1 MKTVVHIIT
10 FLLATVFLVPVTA
23 QVDSLYY
30 GTLDEVTVK
39 PKENPAH
46 RIINAAI
53 ERRDSNSAF
62 RCNAFKYVTYH
73 KMTVLPTKVSDSLAR
88 FRDQNLFM
96 SESVSEVYFKKPNS
110 KYEKLVA
117 SKTSGLD
124 KPIFNMVFSRLQF
137 QNFYESDYL
146 EIFQVK
152 YVSPISKGATKRYE
166 FQIEDTLFNGSD
178 TTFVISY
185 RPKAN
190 VTFKS
195 LKGILHIHA
204 NDFGIERIEAEPV
217 DKNVTL
223 HVPVV
228 QDYVKMENGTWFP
241 SQLTATFK
249 LPRLAQKGDTLESKG
264 ISTITVKEIEIDPP
278 LRNRDFGIFDVE
290 EQVESKKASDEL
302 LRTYRN
308 DTLTHKEL
316 RAYELLDSISD
327 ELKLNKRLELL
338 PSILQGYIPIG
349 PIDLDIA
356 SIVNY
361 TYYEGWRFG
370 LGLYTNRKLTNRGR
384 FGGYFAYGLK
394 DKDWKWGAMTEWELY
409 RKRSLLLKV
418 RFYDDIVE
426 SGCTQLIGRDELG
439 LLNGEYYRHWIITK
453 FDKSRTLWAKL
464 QMRADKNFTVSVSA
478 AYSQNRTL
486 FNYAFASAGGD
497 GSADYRYTNAYVRAG
512 LRFSYHETTYKTAS
526 VTLYEGSKFP
536 TAQLQFERGIKGVFG
551 SDFNYNKVNMR
562 LHHLQRYKRLG
573 YSEIALTGG
582 FVDRTLP
589 YSLLFVMP
597 AGYENIG
604 FYGEEQFAAMR
615 PNEFVGDRYVA
626 LFLRHNFGKMWEG
639 KFSPRIVLCQNIGFC
654 WMRHPSDHLGVTATS
669 MEKGYFE
676 TGLMIDNIL
685 SVRDLLAMGIG
696 VFYRYGPYGY
706 ERQKD
711 NFAIKVSLT
720 VPMYE

>member
-1 MKTVVHIIT
+1 MKTVARILT
-10 FLLATVFLVPVTA
+10 FLLATVFLWSAHA
-23 QVDSLYY
+23 QTDSLYY

-53 ERRDSNSAF
+53 ARRDSNSAF
-62 RCNAFKYVTYH
+62 HCSSFKYVTYH

-88 FRDQNLFM
+88 LKDQNLFI
-96 SESVSEVYFKKPNS
+96 SESVSEVYFKQPNN

-117 SKTSGLD
+117 SKISGLD
-124 KPIFNMVFSRLQF
+124 KPIFNMVFSRIQF
-137 QNFYESDYL
+137 QNFYENDYL

-152 YVSPISKGATKRYE
+152 YVSPISKGATKRYA
-166 FQIEDTLFNGSD
+166 FQIEDTLLNGSD

-185 RPKAN
+185 QPRPN

-195 LKGILHIHA
+195 LKGVLHIHA
-204 NDFGIERIEAEPV
+204 DDFAIERIEAEPV
-217 DKNVTL
+217 DKNVLL
-223 HVPVV
+223 HVPVT
-228 QDYVKMENGTWFP
+228 QEYQKIENGTWFP

-249 LPRLAQKGDTLESKG
+249 LPRLAFKGDTLESRG
-264 ISTITVKEIEIDPP
+264 ISTITVKEIEIGLP

-290 EQVESKKASDEL
+290 EQVESKKSSDAL
-302 LRTYRN
+302 LTTYRN
-308 DTLTHKEL
+308 DTLTKKEL
-316 RAYELLDSISD
+316 RTYELLDSISNKM
-327 ELKLNKRLELL
+327 KLNKRLELL
-338 PSILQGYIPIG
+338 PALLQGYVPIG

-370 LGLYTNRKLTNRGR
+370 LGLYTNRRLTNRGR

-409 RKRSLLLKV
+409 RKRSLLL
-418 RFYDDIVE
+418 RLRIFDDIVE
-426 SGCTQLIGRDELG
+426 SGCTQIIGRDEIG

-453 FDKSRTLWAKL
+453 FDKSRTLSGKL

-486 FNYAFASAGGD
+486 FNYGFAPSGGD
-497 GSADYRYTNAYVRAG
+497 GGAEFRYTNAYVRAG
-512 LRFSYHETTYKTAS
+512 LRFSYQETTYKTNNF
-526 VTLYEGSKFP
+526 TLYEGSKYP
-536 TAQLQFERGIKGVFG
+536 TFQLQYERGIKGVFG
-551 SDFNYNKVNMR
+551 SDFNYNKVNVR
-562 LHHLQRYKRLG
+562 VHHWQRYKRLG
-573 YSEIALTGG
+573 YSEIAVTGG
-582 FVDRTLP
+582 FVDRSLP

-597 AGYENIG
+597 AGYEKIG
-604 FYGEEQFAAMR
+604 FYGKEQFAAMR
-615 PNEFVGDRYVA
+615 PNEFVGDSYVA
-626 LFLRHNFGKMWEG
+626 IFLRHNFGKMWEG

-654 WMRHPSDHLGVTATS
+654 WMRHPNDHLGITAHA

-676 TGLMIDNIL
+676 TGLMIDNLI
-685 SVRDLLAMGIG
+685 SARDLLAMGIG
-696 VFYRYGPYGY
+696 FFYRYGAYGL
-706 ERQKD
+706 EKVKD

>member
-1 MKTVVHIIT
+1 MKTVAHILC
-10 FLLATVFLVPVTA
+10 FLLATVFLLSAHA
-23 QVDSLYY
+23 QSDSLYY

-46 RIINAAI
+46 RIINAAV

-62 RCNAFKYVTYH
+62 RCNSFKYVTYH

-88 FRDQNLFM
+88 LRDQNLFM
-96 SESVSEVYFKKPNS
+96 SESVSEVYFKKPNY

-124 KPIFNMVFSRLQF
+124 KPIFNMVFSRFQF

-152 YVSPISKGATKRYE
+152 YVSPISKGATKRYH
-166 FQIEDTLFNGSD
+166 FQIEDTLLNGTD

-195 LKGILHIHA
+195 LKGILYIHA
-204 NDFGIERIEAEPV
+204 DDFAIERIEAEPV
-217 DKNVTL
+217 DKNVLL
-223 HVPVV
+223 HVPVT
-228 QDYVKMENGTWFP
+228 QKYRKMENGTWFP

-249 LPRLAQKGDTLESKG
+249 LPRVAQKGDTLESKG
-264 ISTITVKEIEIDPP
+264 ISTITIKEIEINPP

-290 EQVESKKASDEL
+290 EQVESKKNSDAL

-316 RAYELLDSISD
+316 RAYELLDSISAT
-327 ELKLNKRLELL
+327 LKIDKRLDLL
-338 PSILQGYIPIG
+338 SSILRGYIPIG
-349 PIDLDIA
+349 PVDIDIA

-409 RKRSLLLKV
+409 RKRSLLLKLK
-418 RFYDDIVE
+418 FYDDIVE

-486 FNYAFASAGGD
+486 FNYAFAPAGGD
-497 GSADYRYTNAYVRAG
+497 GGAEYRYTNAYVRAG
-512 LRFSYHETTYKTAS
+512 LRFSYNETTYKTTN
-526 VTLYEGSKFP
+526 VTMYEGSRFP
-536 TAQLQFERGIKGVFG
+536 TAQIQYERGIKGVFG
-551 SDFNYNKVNMR
+551 SDFNYNKVNGR
-562 LHHLQRYKRLG
+562 IHHLQRYKRLG
-573 YSEIALTGG
+573 YSEIAISGG

-604 FYGEEQFAAMR
+604 FYGKEQFAAMR
-615 PNEFVGDRYVA
+615 PNEFVGDSYVA
-626 LFLRHNFGKMWEG
+626 IFLRHNFGKMWEG

-654 WMRHPSDHLGVTATS
+654 WLRHPGDHLGVTATA

-676 TGLMIDNIL
+676 TGLMIDNLI
-685 SVRDLLAMGIG
+685 SARDLLAMGIG
-696 VFYRYGPYGY
+696 FFYRYGAYGL
-706 ERQKD
+706 EKQKD

>member
-1 MKTVVHIIT
+1 MKTVAHIVT
-10 FLLATVFLVPVTA
+10 FLLATVFLLSAHA
-23 QVDSLYY
+23 QSDSLYY

-46 RIINAAI
+46 RIINAAV

-124 KPIFNMVFSRLQF
+124 KPIFNMVFSRFQF

-152 YVSPISKGATKRYE
+152 YVSPISKGSTKRYH
-166 FQIEDTLFNGSD
+166 FQIEDTLLNGSD

-195 LKGILHIHA
+195 LKGVLYIHA
-204 NDFGIERIEAEPV
+204 DDFAIERIEAEPV
-217 DKNVTL
+217 DKNVLL
-223 HVPVV
+223 HVPVTQEYRKV
-228 QDYVKMENGTWFP
+228 ENGTWFP

-264 ISTITVKEIEIDPP
+264 ISTITIKEIEIDPP

-290 EQVESKKASDEL
+290 EQVESKKASDAL

-316 RAYELLDSISD
+316 RAYELLDSVSAA
-327 ELKLNKRLELL
+327 LKIDKRLELL
-338 PSILQGYIPIG
+338 SSILQGYIPIG
-349 PIDLDIA
+349 PIDVDIA

-409 RKRSLLLKV
+409 RKRSLLLKL
-418 RFYDDIVE
+418 RFYDDILE

-453 FDKSRTLWAKL
+453 FDKSRTLWGKL

-486 FNYAFASAGGD
+486 FNYGYAPAGGD
-497 GSADYRYTNAYVRAG
+497 GGAEYRYTNAYVRAG
-512 LRFSYHETTYKTAS
+512 LRFSYHETTYKTTN
-526 VTLYEGSKFP
+526 VTMYEGSRFP
-536 TAQLQFERGIKGVFG
+536 TAQIQYERGIKGVFG
-551 SDFNYNKVNMR
+551 SDFNYNKVNGR
-562 LHHLQRYKRLG
+562 IHHLQRYKRLG
-573 YSEIALTGG
+573 YSEIAITGG

-589 YSLLFVMP
+589 YSLLYVMP

-615 PNEFVGDRYVA
+615 PNEFVGDSYVA
-626 LFLRHNFGKMWEG
+626 IFLRHNFGKMWEG

-654 WMRHPSDHLGVTATS
+654 WLRRPGDHLGVTATP
-669 MEKGYFE
+669 MDKGYFE
-676 TGLMIDNIL
+676 TGLMIDNLI
-685 SVRDLLAMGIG
+685 SARDLLAMGIG
-696 VFYRYGPYGY
+696 FFYRYGAYGF
-706 ERQKD
+706 EKQKD

>member
-1 MKTVVHIIT
+1 MKTVARILI
-10 FLLATVFLVPVTA
+10 FMLATVFLFAAHA
-23 QVDSLYY
+23 QNDSLYY

-53 ERRDSNSAF
+53 ARRDSNSAF
-62 RCNAFKYVTYH
+62 HCASFKYVTYH

-88 FRDQNLFM
+88 LMEQNLFM
-96 SESVSEVYFKKPNS
+96 SESVSEVYFKQPNS

-124 KPIFNMVFSRLQF
+124 KPIFNMVFSRFQF

-152 YVSPISKGATKRYE
+152 YVSPISKGATKRYA
-166 FQIEDTLFNGSD
+166 FQIEDTLLDGTD

-185 RPKAN
+185 RPRPN

-195 LKGILHIHA
+195 LKGVLYIHA
-204 NDFGIERIEAEPV
+204 DDYAVERVEAEPV
-217 DKNVTL
+217 DKNVLL

-228 QDYVKMENGTWFP
+228 HDYRKMENGTWFP

-249 LPRLAQKGDTLESKG
+249 LPRIAQKGDTLESKG

-290 EQVESKKASDEL
+290 EQVESKKASDAL

-308 DTLTHKEL
+308 DTLTYREL
-316 RAYELLDSISD
+316 RAYELLDSIG
-327 ELKLNKRLELL
+327 EKLKINKRLDLVS
-338 PSILQGYIPIG
+338 SILRGYVPIG

-409 RKRSLLLKV
+409 RKRSLLLKL

-453 FDKSRTLWAKL
+453 FDKSRTLWGKL

-486 FNYAFASAGGD
+486 FNYGFAPAGGD
-497 GSADYRYTNAYVRAG
+497 GGAEYRYTNAYVRAG
-512 LRFSYHETTYKTAS
+512 LRFSYHETTYKTTNA
-526 VTLYEGSKFP
+526 TMYEGSRFP
-536 TAQLQFERGIKGVFG
+536 MAQIQYERGIKGVFG
-551 SDFNYNKVNMR
+551 SDFNYNKVNAR
-562 LHHLQRYKRLG
+562 IHHLQRYKRLG
-573 YSEIALTGG
+573 YSEIAVTGG
-582 FVDRTLP
+582 FVDRSLP
-589 YSLLFVMP
+589 YSLLYVMP
-597 AGYENIG
+597 AGYEQIG
-604 FYGEEQFAAMR
+604 FYGKEQFAAMR
-615 PNEFVGDRYVA
+615 PNEFVGDSYVSI
-626 LFLRHNFGKMWEG
+626 FLRHNFGKMWEG
-639 KFSPRIVLCQNIGFC
+639 KFSPRIVLCQNIGFA
-654 WMRHPSDHLGVTATS
+654 WMRHPNDHLGVAAKG

-685 SVRDLLAMGIG
+685 SARDLLAMGIG
-696 VFYRYGPYGY
+696 VFYRYGAYGY
-706 ERQKD
+706 EKQKD

>member
-1 MKTVVHIIT
+1 MKTVVRILT
-10 FLLATVFLVPVTA
+10 FVLATVFLLSAHA
-23 QVDSLYY
+23 QTDSLYY

-62 RCNAFKYVTYH
+62 RCDAFKYVTYH

-110 KYEKLVA
+110 KYERLVA

-152 YVSPISKGATKRYE
+152 YVSPISKGSTKRYN
-166 FQIEDTLFNGSD
+166 FQIEDTLYNETD
-178 TTFVISY
+178 TVFVISY
-185 RPKAN
+185 RPKTN
-190 VTFKS
+190 VSFKS
-195 LKGILHIHA
+195 LKGILHI
-204 NDFGIERIEAEPV
+204 NSDDFAIEHIEAEPF

-228 QDYVKMENGTWFP
+228 QDYMKMENGTWFP
-241 SQLTATFK
+241 SQLTASFK
-249 LPRLAQKGDTLESKG
+249 LPRIAQKGDTLESKG
-264 ISTITVKEIEIDPP
+264 ISTITVKEIKIDPP

-308 DTLTHKEL
+308 DTLTYREL
-316 RAYELLDSISD
+316 RAYELLDSIG
-327 ELKLNKRLELL
+327 EKLKINKRLDLL
-338 PSILQGYIPIG
+338 SSLMQGYIPIG
-349 PIDLDIA
+349 PIDIDIA

-370 LGLYTNRKLTNRGR
+370 LGLYTNRKMTNRGR

-409 RKRSLLLKV
+409 HKRSLLLKL

-453 FDKSRTLWAKL
+453 FDKSRTLWGKL

-486 FNYAFASAGGD
+486 FNYGFATAGGD
-497 GSADYRYTNAYVRAG
+497 GGAEYRYTNAYVRAG
-512 LRFSYHETTYKTAS
+512 LRFSYHETTYKTTN

-536 TAQLQFERGIKGVFG
+536 TAQLQYERGIKGVFG
-551 SDFNYNKVNMR
+551 SDFNYNKINLR
-562 LHHLQRYKRLG
+562 IHHLQRYKRLG
-573 YSEIALTGG
+573 YSEIAITGG

-597 AGYENIG
+597 AGYEQIG

-615 PNEFVGDRYVA
+615 PNEFVGDSYVSI
-626 LFLRHNFGKMWEG
+626 FLRHNFGKMWEG

-654 WMRHPSDHLGVTATS
+654 WLRQPGDHIGITANA

-685 SVRDLLAMGIG
+685 SVRDLIAMGIG
-696 VFYRYGPYGY
+696 VFYRYGAYGY
-706 ERQKD
+706 ENQKD

>member
-10 FLLATVFLVPVTA
+10 FLLATVFLLSAHA
-23 QVDSLYY
+23 QSDSLYY

-39 PKENPAH
+39 PTENPAH

-62 RCNAFKYVTYH
+62 HCNSFKYVTYH

-88 FRDQNLFM
+88 LRDQNLFM
-96 SESVSEVYFKKPNS
+96 SESVSEVYFKKPNY
-110 KYEKLVA
+110 KYEKLIA

-124 KPIFNMVFSRLQF
+124 KPIFNMVFSRFQF

-152 YVSPISKGATKRYE
+152 YVSPISKGATKRYH
-166 FQIEDTLFNGSD
+166 FQIEDTLLNGPD
-178 TTFVISY
+178 TVFVISY
-185 RPKAN
+185 QPKAN

-195 LKGILHIHA
+195 LKGVLYIHA
-204 NDFGIERIEAEPV
+204 DDFAIERIEAEPV
-217 DKNVTL
+217 DKNVLL

-228 QDYVKMENGTWFP
+228 QDYVKMGNGTWFP

-249 LPRLAQKGDTLESKG
+249 LPRLAQKDDTLESKG

-327 ELKLNKRLELL
+327 KLKLNKRLELL

-394 DKDWKWGAMTEWELY
+394 DKGWKWGAMTEWELY

-453 FDKSRTLWAKL
+453 FDKSRTLWGKL

-478 AYSQNRTL
+478 AYSQNRAL
-486 FNYAFASAGGD
+486 FNYAFAPAGGD
-497 GSADYRYTNAYVRAG
+497 GSAEFRYTNAYVRAG
-512 LRFSYHETTYKTAS
+512 LRFSYHETTYKTSS

-536 TAQLQFERGIKGVFG
+536 TAQLQYERGIKGVFG
-551 SDFNYNKVNMR
+551 SNFNYNKVNLR

-582 FVDRTLP
+582 FTDRTLP

-654 WMRHPSDHLGVTATS
+654 WLHRPGDHLGVTATP
-669 MEKGYFE
+669 MDKGYFE
-676 TGLMIDNIL
+676 TGLMVDNIL
-685 SVRDLLAMGIG
+685 SVRDLLAMGVG
-696 VFYRYGPYGY
+696 VFYRYGAYGY
-706 ERQKD
+706 EKQKD

>member
-1 MKTVVHIIT
+1 MKTVAHILC
-10 FLLATVFLVPVTA
+10 FLLATVFLLSAHA
-23 QVDSLYY
+23 QTDSLYY

-46 RIINAAI
+46 RIINAAV

-62 RCNAFKYVTYH
+62 RCNSFKYVTYH

-88 FRDQNLFM
+88 LRDQNLFM
-96 SESVSEVYFKKPNS
+96 SESVSEVYFKKPNY

-124 KPIFNMVFSRLQF
+124 KPIFNMVFSRFQF

-152 YVSPISKGATKRYE
+152 YVSPISKGATKRYH
-166 FQIEDTLFNGSD
+166 FQIEDTLLNGSD
-178 TTFVISY
+178 TVFVISY

-195 LKGILHIHA
+195 LKGILYIHA
-204 NDFGIERIEAEPV
+204 DDFAIERIEAEPV
-217 DKNVTL
+217 DKNVLL
-223 HVPVV
+223 HVPVTQEYRKV
-228 QDYVKMENGTWFP
+228 ENGTWFP

-278 LRNRDFGIFDVE
+278 LRNSDFGIFDVE

-316 RAYELLDSISD
+316 RAYELLDSISAT
-327 ELKLNKRLELL
+327 LKIDKRLELL
-338 PSILQGYIPIG
+338 SSILQGYIPIG
-349 PIDLDIA
+349 PIDVDIA

-409 RKRSLLLKV
+409 RKRSLLLKLK
-418 RFYDDIVE
+418 FYDDIVE

-453 FDKSRTLWAKL
+453 FDKSRTLWGKL

-486 FNYAFASAGGD
+486 FNYDFAPAGGD

-615 PNEFVGDRYVA
+615 PNEFVGDSYVA

-654 WMRHPSDHLGVTATS
+654 WLRHPADHLGVTATP
-669 MEKGYFE
+669 MNKGYFE

-685 SVRDLLAMGIG
+685 SVRDLIAMGIG
-696 VFYRYGPYGY
+696 VFYRYGAYGY
-706 ERQKD
+706 EKQKD

>member
-1 MKTVVHIIT
+1 MKTVAHILC
-10 FLLATVFLVPVTA
+10 FLVATVFLLSAHA
-23 QVDSLYY
+23 QSDSLYY

-46 RIINAAI
+46 RIINAAV

-124 KPIFNMVFSRLQF
+124 KPIFNMVFSRFQF

-152 YVSPISKGATKRYE
+152 YVSPISKGATKRYH
-166 FQIEDTLFNGSD
+166 FQIEDTLLNGPD

-195 LKGILHIHA
+195 LKGVLHIHA
-204 NDFGIERIEAEPV
+204 DDFAIERIEAEPV
-217 DKNVTL
+217 DKNVLL
-223 HVPVV
+223 HVPVTQEYRKV
-228 QDYVKMENGTWFP
+228 ENGTWFP

-264 ISTITVKEIEIDPP
+264 ISTITIKEIEIDPP

-316 RAYELLDSISD
+316 RAYEVLDSISAT
-327 ELKLNKRLELL
+327 LKIDKRLELL
-338 PSILQGYIPIG
+338 SSILQGYIPIG
-349 PIDLDIA
+349 PIDVDIA

-409 RKRSLLLKV
+409 RKRSLLLKLK
-418 RFYDDIVE
+418 FYDDIVE

-453 FDKSRTLWAKL
+453 FDKSRTLWGKL

-486 FNYAFASAGGD
+486 FHYGFAPAGGD

-512 LRFSYHETTYKTAS
+512 LRFSYHETTYKTTN
-526 VTLYEGSKFP
+526 VTMYEGSRFP
-536 TAQLQFERGIKGVFG
+536 TAQIQYERGIKGVFG
-551 SDFNYNKVNMR
+551 SDFNYNKVNGR
-562 LHHLQRYKRLG
+562 IHHLQRYKRLG
-573 YSEIALTGG
+573 YSEIAITGG

-589 YSLLFVMP
+589 YSLLYVMP

-615 PNEFVGDRYVA
+615 PNEFVGDSYVA
-626 LFLRHNFGKMWEG
+626 IFLRHNFGKMWEG

-654 WMRHPSDHLGVTATS
+654 WLRRPGDHLGVTATP
-669 MEKGYFE
+669 MDKGYFE
-676 TGLMIDNIL
+676 TGLMIDNLI
-685 SVRDLLAMGIG
+685 SARDLLAMGIG
-696 VFYRYGPYGY
+696 FFYRYGAYGF
-706 ERQKD
+706 EKQKD

>member
-1 MKTVVHIIT
+1 MKTVARILT
-10 FLLATVFLVPVTA
+10 FLLATVFLLSAHA
-23 QVDSLYY
+23 QSDSLFY
-30 GTLDEVTVK
+30 GTLDEVTVR

-62 RCNAFKYVTYH
+62 RCDAFKYVTYH
-73 KMTVLPTKVSDSLAR
+73 KMTVLPTRVSDSLAR

-124 KPIFNMVFSRLQF
+124 KPIFNMVFSRFQF

-166 FQIEDTLFNGSD
+166 FLIEDTLLNGAD

-204 NDFGIERIEAEPV
+204 DDFAIERIEAEPV
-217 DKNVTL
+217 DKNVLL
-223 HVPVV
+223 HVPVTQEYRKV
-228 QDYVKMENGTWFP
+228 ENGTWFP

-249 LPRLAQKGDTLESKG
+249 LPRIAQKGDTLESKG
-264 ISTITVKEIEIDPP
+264 ISTITIKEIEIDPP

-290 EQVESKKASDEL
+290 EQVESKKASDAL

-308 DTLTHKEL
+308 DTLSYREL
-316 RAYELLDSISD
+316 RAYELLDSIG
-327 ELKLNKRLELL
+327 EKLKINKRLDLL
-338 PSILQGYIPIG
+338 SSLLQGYIPIG
-349 PIDLDIA
+349 PIDVDIA

-409 RKRSLLLKV
+409 RKYSLLLKLRV
-418 RFYDDIVE
+418 YDDIVE

-453 FDKSRTLWAKL
+453 FDKSRTLWGKL

-486 FNYAFASAGGD
+486 FNYGFAPAGGA
-497 GSADYRYTNAYVRAG
+497 GGADYRYTNAYVRAG
-512 LRFSYHETTYKTAS
+512 VRFSYHETTYKTTN
-526 VTLYEGSKFP
+526 VTMYEGSRFP
-536 TAQLQFERGIKGVFG
+536 SVQLQYERGIKGVFG
-551 SDFNYNKVNMR
+551 SDFNYNKVNAR

-573 YSEIALTGG
+573 YSEISITGG

-597 AGYENIG
+597 AGYEQIG
-604 FYGEEQFAAMR
+604 FYGKEQFAAMR
-615 PNEFVGDRYVA
+615 PNEFVGDSYVA
-626 LFLRHNFGKMWEG
+626 VFLRHNFGKMWEG

-654 WMRHPSDHLGVTATS
+654 WLRRPDDHLGVSAAP
-669 MEKGYFE
+669 MDKGYFE
-676 TGLMIDNIL
+676 TGLMIDNLI
-685 SVRDLLAMGIG
+685 SARDLLAMGIG
-696 VFYRYGPYGY
+696 FFYRYGAYSYDKP
-706 ERQKD
+706 KD

>member
-1 MKTVVHIIT
+1 MKTVVHIL
-10 FLLATVFLVPVTA
+10 FLLVATVFLLPAHA
-23 QVDSLYY
+23 QTDSLYY
-30 GTLDEVTVK
+30 GTLDEVTVR

-53 ERRDSNSAF
+53 ARRDSNSAF
-62 RCNAFKYVTYH
+62 HCSSFKYVTYH
-73 KMTVLPTKVSDSLAR
+73 KMTVLPTKVSDSLIR
-88 FRDQNLFM
+88 LMEQNLFI
-96 SESVSEVYFKKPNS
+96 SESVSEVYFKQPNS

-124 KPIFNMVFSRLQF
+124 KPIFNMVFSRIQF

-152 YVSPISKGATKRYE
+152 YVSPISKGATKRYA
-166 FQIEDTLFNGSD
+166 FQIEDTILDGSD

-185 RPKAN
+185 RPRPN

-195 LKGILHIHA
+195 LKGVLYIHA
-204 NDFGIERIEAEPV
+204 DDFGIGRIEAEPV

-223 HVPVV
+223 HVPVM
-228 QDYVKMENGTWFP
+228 QEYRKMENGTWFP

-249 LPRLAQKGDTLESKG
+249 LPRIAAKGDTLESRG

-290 EQVESKKASDEL
+290 EQVESKKSSDAL
-302 LRTYRN
+302 LTNYRN
-308 DTLTHKEL
+308 DTLTQKEL
-316 RAYELLDSISD
+316 RTYELLDSVSKKM
-327 ELKLNKRLELL
+327 KLDKRLELL
-338 PSILQGYIPIG
+338 PSLLQGYVPIG
-349 PIDLDIA
+349 PIDLDLA

-409 RKRSLLLKV
+409 RKRSLILKL
-418 RFYDDIVE
+418 RFFDDIVE
-426 SGCTQLIGRDELG
+426 SGCTQLIGRDEIG

-453 FDKSRTLWAKL
+453 FDKSRTLWGKL

-486 FNYAFASAGGD
+486 FNYGFAPAGGD
-497 GSADYRYTNAYVRAG
+497 GGAEYRYTNAYVRAG
-512 LRFSYHETTYKTAS
+512 LRFSYHETTYKTS
-526 VTLYEGSKFP
+526 NVTLYERSRFP
-536 TAQLQFERGIKGVFG
+536 TAQIQYERGIKGVFG
-551 SDFNYNKVNMR
+551 SGFNYNKVNMR

-573 YSEIALTGG
+573 YSEIAITGG
-582 FVDRTLP
+582 ITDRSLP

-597 AGYENIG
+597 AGYEKIG
-604 FYGEEQFAAMR
+604 FYGKEQFAAMR

-626 LFLRHNFGKMWEG
+626 VFLRHNFGKMWEG
-639 KFSPRIVLCQNIGFC
+639 KFSPRIVLCQNIGFA
-654 WMRHPSDHLGVTATS
+654 WLRHPSDHLGITAAG

-676 TGLMIDNIL
+676 TGLMIDNLI
-685 SVRDLLAMGIG
+685 SAKDLLAMGIG
-696 VFYRYGPYGY
+696 VFYRYGAYGL
-706 ERQKD
+706 ENQKD

>member
-1 MKTVVHIIT
+1 MKTVARILT
-10 FLLATVFLVPVTA
+10 FLLATVFLLSAHA
-23 QVDSLYY
+23 QSDSLYY

-46 RIINAAI
+46 RIINAAV

-88 FRDQNLFM
+88 FREQNLFM

-124 KPIFNMVFSRLQF
+124 KPIFNMVLSRFQF
-137 QNFYESDYL
+137 QNFYENDYL

-152 YVSPISKGATKRYE
+152 YVSPISKGSTKRYN
-166 FQIEDTLFNGSD
+166 FQIEDTLLNGTD

-195 LKGILHIHA
+195 LKGVLYIHA
-204 NDFGIERIEAEPV
+204 DDFAVEHIEAEPV
-217 DKNVTL
+217 DKNVLL

-228 QDYVKMENGTWFP
+228 HDYRKMENGTWFP

-249 LPRLAQKGDTLESKG
+249 LPRIAQKGDTLESKG

-290 EQVESKKASDEL
+290 EQVESKKASDAL

-308 DTLTHKEL
+308 DTLTYREL
-316 RAYELLDSISD
+316 RAYEVLDSIG
-327 ELKLNKRLELL
+327 EKLKINKRLDLVS
-338 PSILQGYIPIG
+338 SILRGYVPIG
-349 PIDLDIA
+349 PIDIDIA

-370 LGLYTNRKLTNRGR
+370 LGLYTNRKMTNRGR

-409 RKRSLLLKV
+409 RKYSLLLKLRV
-418 RFYDDIVE
+418 YDDIVE

-486 FNYAFASAGGD
+486 FNYGFAPAGGD
-497 GSADYRYTNAYVRAG
+497 GGAEYRYTNAYVRAG
-512 LRFSYHETTYKTAS
+512 LRFSYHETTYKTTN
-526 VTLYEGSKFP
+526 VTMYESSRFP
-536 TAQLQFERGIKGVFG
+536 MVQIQYERGIKGVFG
-551 SDFNYNKVNMR
+551 SDFNYNKVSAR
-562 LHHLQRYKRLG
+562 IHHLQRYKRLG
-573 YSEIALTGG
+573 YSEIAITGG

-597 AGYENIG
+597 AGYEQIG
-604 FYGEEQFAAMR
+604 FYGKEQFAAMR
-615 PNEFVGDRYVA
+615 PNEFVGDSYVSI
-626 LFLRHNFGKMWEG
+626 FLRHNFGKMWEG

-654 WMRHPSDHLGVTATS
+654 WMRRPGDHLGITATA

-696 VFYRYGPYGY
+696 VFYRYGAYGY
-706 ERQKD
+706 EKPKD
-711 NFAIKVSLT
+711 NLAIKVSLT

>member
-1 MKTVVHIIT
+1 MKTVVHIVT
-10 FLLATVFLVPVTA
+10 FLLATVFLLSAHA
-23 QVDSLYY
+23 QTDSLYY

-46 RIINAAI
+46 RIINAAV

-62 RCNAFKYVTYH
+62 HCNSFKYVTYH

-88 FRDQNLFM
+88 LRDQNLFM
-96 SESVSEVYFKKPNS
+96 SESVSEVYFKKPNY

-124 KPIFNMVFSRLQF
+124 KPIFNMVFSRFQF
-137 QNFYESDYL
+137 QNFYENDYL

-152 YVSPISKGATKRYE
+152 YVSPISKGSTKRYN
-166 FQIEDTLFNGSD
+166 FQIEDTLLNGSD

-195 LKGILHIHA
+195 LKGVLYIHA
-204 NDFGIERIEAEPV
+204 DDFAIERIEAEPV
-217 DKNVTL
+217 DKNVLL
-223 HVPVV
+223 HVPVTQEYRKV
-228 QDYVKMENGTWFP
+228 ENGTWFP

-249 LPRLAQKGDTLESKG
+249 LPRVAQKGDTLESKG
-264 ISTITVKEIEIDPP
+264 ISTITIKEIEINPP

-316 RAYELLDSISD
+316 RAYELLDSISAT
-327 ELKLNKRLELL
+327 LKIDKRLELL
-338 PSILQGYIPIG
+338 SSILQGYIPIG
-349 PIDLDIA
+349 PIDVDIA

-409 RKRSLLLKV
+409 RKRSLLLKL
-418 RFYDDIVE
+418 RFYEDIVE

-486 FNYAFASAGGD
+486 FNYGFAPAGGN
-497 GSADYRYTNAYVRAG
+497 GGAEYRYTNAYVRAG
-512 LRFSYHETTYKTAS
+512 LRFSYHETTYKTTN
-526 VTLYEGSKFP
+526 VTMFESSRFP
-536 TAQLQFERGIKGVFG
+536 MVQIQYERGIKGVFG
-551 SDFNYNKVNMR
+551 SDFNYNKVNAR
-562 LHHLQRYKRLG
+562 IHHLQRYKRFG
-573 YSEIALTGG
+573 YSEIAVTGG

-597 AGYENIG
+597 AGYEQIG
-604 FYGEEQFAAMR
+604 FYGTEQFAAMR
-615 PNEFVGDRYVA
+615 PNEFVGDSYIGI
-626 LFLRHNFGKMWEG
+626 FLRHNFGKMWEG

-654 WMRHPSDHLGVTATS
+654 WLRHPGDHLGVTATA

-685 SVRDLLAMGIG
+685 SARDLLAMGIG
-696 VFYRYGPYGY
+696 VFYRYGAYGY
-706 ERQKD
+706 EKPKD

>member
-1 MKTVVHIIT
+1 MKTVAHILT
-10 FLLATVFLVPVTA
+10 FLLATVFLLSAHA
-23 QVDSLYY
+23 QTDSLYY

-46 RIINAAI
+46 RIINAAV

-124 KPIFNMVFSRLQF
+124 KPIFNMVFSRFQF

-152 YVSPISKGATKRYE
+152 YVSPISKGSTKRYH
-166 FQIEDTLFNGSD
+166 FQIEDTLLNGSD

-195 LKGILHIHA
+195 LKGVLYIHA
-204 NDFGIERIEAEPV
+204 DDFAIERIEAEPV
-217 DKNVTL
+217 DKNVLL
-223 HVPVV
+223 HVPVTQEYRKV
-228 QDYVKMENGTWFP
+228 ENGTWFP

-264 ISTITVKEIEIDPP
+264 ISTITIKEIEIDPP

-290 EQVESKKASDEL
+290 EQVESKKASDAL

-316 RAYELLDSISD
+316 RAYELLDSVSAA
-327 ELKLNKRLELL
+327 LKIDKRLELL
-338 PSILQGYIPIG
+338 SSILQGYIPIG
-349 PIDLDIA
+349 PIDVDIA

-409 RKRSLLLKV
+409 RKRSLLLKLK
-418 RFYDDIVE
+418 FYDDIVE

-453 FDKSRTLWAKL
+453 FDKSRTLWGKL

-486 FNYAFASAGGD
+486 FNYGFAPAGGD

-512 LRFSYHETTYKTAS
+512 LRFSYNEVTYKTSNA
-526 VTLYEGSKFP
+526 TMYESSKFP
-536 TAQLQFERGIKGVFG
+536 TAQLQYERGIKGVFG
-551 SDFNYNKVNMR
+551 SDFNYNKVNGR

-573 YSEIALTGG
+573 YSEIAITGG

-589 YSLLFVMP
+589 YSLLYVMP

-615 PNEFVGDRYVA
+615 PNEFVGDSYVA
-626 LFLRHNFGKMWEG
+626 IFLRHNFGKMWEG

-654 WMRHPSDHLGVTATS
+654 WLRRLGDHLGFTATP
-669 MEKGYFE
+669 MDKGYFE
-676 TGLMIDNIL
+676 TGLMIDNLI
-685 SVRDLLAMGIG
+685 SARDLLAMGIG
-696 VFYRYGPYGY
+696 FFYRYGAYSYDKP
-706 ERQKD
+706 KD

>member
-1 MKTVVHIIT
+1 MKTVVRILT
-10 FLLATVFLVPVTA
+10 FVLATVFLFAAHA
-23 QVDSLYY
+23 QNDSLYY

-53 ERRDSNSAF
+53 ARRDSNSAF
-62 RCNAFKYVTYH
+62 HCASFKYVTYH

-96 SESVSEVYFKKPNS
+96 SESVSEVYFKQPNS

-124 KPIFNMVFSRLQF
+124 KPIFNMVFSRFQF

-152 YVSPISKGATKRYE
+152 YVSPISKGATKRYA
-166 FQIEDTLFNGSD
+166 FQIEDTLLDGTD

-185 RPKAN
+185 RPRPN

-195 LKGILHIHA
+195 LKGVLYIHA
-204 NDFGIERIEAEPV
+204 DDFAVEHIEAEPV
-217 DKNVTL
+217 DKNVLL

-228 QDYVKMENGTWFP
+228 HDYRKMENGTWFP
-241 SQLTATFK
+241 LQLTATFK
-249 LPRLAQKGDTLESKG
+249 LPRIAQKGDTLESKG
-264 ISTITVKEIEIDPP
+264 ISTVTVKEIEIDPP

-290 EQVESKKASDEL
+290 EQVESKKTSDAL

-308 DTLTHKEL
+308 DTLTYREL
-316 RAYELLDSISD
+316 RAYEVLDSIG
-327 ELKLNKRLELL
+327 EKLKINKRLDLVS
-338 PSILQGYIPIG
+338 SILRGYVPIG

-409 RKRSLLLKV
+409 RKRSLLLKL

-453 FDKSRTLWAKL
+453 FDKSRTLWGKL

-486 FNYAFASAGGD
+486 FNYGFAPAGGD
-497 GSADYRYTNAYVRAG
+497 GGAEYRYTNAYVRAG
-512 LRFSYHETTYKTAS
+512 LRFSYHETTYKTTN
-526 VTLYEGSKFP
+526 VTMFESSRFP
-536 TAQLQFERGIKGVFG
+536 MAQIQYERGIKGVFG
-551 SDFNYNKVNMR
+551 SDFNYNKVNGR
-562 LHHLQRYKRLG
+562 IHHLQRYKRLG
-573 YSEIALTGG
+573 YSEIAVTGG

-589 YSLLFVMP
+589 YSLLYVMP
-597 AGYENIG
+597 AGYEQIG
-604 FYGEEQFAAMR
+604 
-615 PNEFVGDRYVA
+615 
-626 LFLRHNFGKMWEG
+626 L
-639 KFSPRIVLCQNIGFC
+639 
-654 WMRHPSDHLGVTATS
+654 
-669 MEKGYFE
+669 
-676 TGLMIDNIL
+676 
-685 SVRDLLAMGIG
+685 
-696 VFYRYGPYGY
+696 
-706 ERQKD
+706 
-711 NFAIKVSLT
+711 
-720 VPMYE
+720 

>member
-1 MKTVVHIIT
+1 MKTVAHIII
-10 FLLATVFLVPVTA
+10 FLLATVFLLPASA
-23 QVDSLYY
+23 QTDSLYY
-30 GTLDEVTVK
+30 GTLDGVTVR
-39 PKENPAH
+39 PKDNPAH
-46 RIINAAI
+46 RIINGAI

-62 RCNAFKYVTYH
+62 HCQAFKYIAYH
-73 KMTVLPTKVSDSLAR
+73 KMTVLPTKVSDSLASLME
-88 FRDQNLFM
+88 QNLFM
-96 SESVSEVYFKKPNS
+96 SESVSEIYFKQPNH

-117 SKTSGLD
+117 SKTSGID

-137 QNFYESDYL
+137 QNLYESDFL

-152 YVSPISKGATKRYE
+152 YVSPISKGATKRYD
-166 FQIEDTLFNGSD
+166 FHIEDTLLNGTD
-178 TTFVISY
+178 TIFVISY
-185 RPKAN
+185 RPRAN

-195 LKGILHIHA
+195 LKGILYIHA
-204 NDFGIERIEAEPV
+204 DDFGIEHIETEPF

-223 HVPVV
+223 HIPVIHE
-228 QDYVKMENGTWFP
+228 YTKMPNGTWFP

-249 LPRLAQKGDTLESKG
+249 LPRIALKGDTLESKG
-264 ISTITVKEIEIDPP
+264 ISAITIKQIEIDPP
-278 LRNRDFGIFDVE
+278 LHNRDFGIFDVE
-290 EQVESKKASDEL
+290 ELVKSKKTSEEL
-302 LRTYRN
+302 LANYRN
-308 DTLTHKEL
+308 DTLTQKEL
-316 RAYELLDSISD
+316 RTYKLLDSISD
-327 ELKLNKRLELL
+327 KLKLNKRLELL
-338 PSILQGYIPIG
+338 PSLMQGYIPIG

-384 FGGYFAYGLK
+384 LGGYFAYGLK

-409 RKRSLLLKV
+409 RKRSLILKV

-486 FNYAFASAGGD
+486 FHYDFLPLGGANED
-497 GSADYRYTNAYVRAG
+497 QYKYTNAYVRAG
-512 LRFSYHETTYKTAS
+512 LRFSYHETTYKTS
-526 VTLYEGSKFP
+526 SLTLYESSRFP
-536 TAQLQFERGIKGVFG
+536 TAQLQYERGIKGVFG
-551 SDFNYNKVNMR
+551 SGFNYNKVNLR
-562 LHHLQRYKRLG
+562 IHHLQRYKRLG

-582 FVDRTLP
+582 FTDRTLP
-589 YSLLFVMP
+589 YSMLFVMP
-597 AGYENIG
+597 AGYEQIG
-604 FYGEEQFAAMR
+604 FYGKEQFAAMR
-615 PNEFVGDRYVA
+615 PNEFVGDRYAA

-639 KFSPRIVLCQNIGFC
+639 KFSPRIVLCQNIGFA
-654 WMRHPSDHLGVTATS
+654 WLRHPENHHGISVND
-669 MEKGYFE
+669 MKKGYFE
-676 TGLMIDNIL
+676 TGIMIDNLL
-685 SVRDLLAMGIG
+685 SAKDLMAMGIG
-696 VFYRYGPYGY
+696 VFYRYGAYSY
-706 ERQKD
+706 EKQKD